1 MTSDNAQRGLGGDR
15 NARKLPVSSDGTREW
30 SVGLLDCFSDL
41 HTCMSGPRSITYRHM
56 HFPNLNSP
64 RLQLP
69 CQCAVAAM
77 CTHGTS
83 SELSTLR
90 HTAHPFASQSEGVT
104 ANANVIHYSNSPAW
118 DGQRGFVYQFHLLVR
133 LLSSIDLDFHRPSL
147 GPGYAGGTE
156 FVVMRSVMS
165 LRADYVERVS
175 SFKNTER
182 SNRKSRASTSCS
194 CLP

>member
-69 CQCAVAAM
+69 CRCAVAAM
-77 CTHGTS
+77 CTRGTS
-83 SELSTLR
+83 SELSTLK
-90 HTAHPFASQSEGVT
+90 HTVHPFASQSEGVT
-104 ANANVIHYSNSPAW
+104 ANANVIHCSNSPAW
-118 DGQRGFVYQFHLLVR
+118 DGQRGFVYQSYLRAWSLT
-133 LLSSIDLDFHRPSL
+133 LDFHRPSL

-165 LRADYVERVS
+165 LQADYAERVS